1 MHAPSRHVLALA
13 MLAACF
19 VAAPA
24 FAQVSLTQGE
34 IKVRKFYDANA
45 NGVQDAGEPGLR
57 SWEMTLTRPDATTST
72 RWTGAVGNTVW
83 GLLAPGS
90 EYSVAEGVPNES
102 GWVQSAPRD
111 ALGNPINPSAVT
123 VVACKTTWVK
133 FGNYCTKGS
142 GGRTPGFWSNKNG
155 QARFNDEADGPLEEL
170 ALLGALNLV
179 DADGNAFDPASYAAF
194 DTWLLDGMAV
204 NMAYKLSTQLAATA
218 LNVEAGFVNGTLT
231 YVPCGCTINELIADA
246 NASLGSNPLTV
257 EASAARAEQEQL
269 KDWLDQLNNGALV
282 VSPRPCSY
290 SFTPPAY

>member
-1 MHAPSRHVLALA
+1 MHAHAPRLVA
-13 MLAACF
+13 MTLLAACF

-24 FAQVSLTQGE
+24 FAQVSLTKGE
-34 IKVRKFYDANA
+34 VKVRKFYDANA

-57 SWEMTLTRPDATTST
+57 AWEMTLTRPNAITST
-72 RWTGAVGNTVW
+72 RLTNSAGNTSW
-83 GLLAPGS
+83 GLLPPGS
-90 EYSVAEGVPNES
+90 GYSVAEGVPNES

-111 ALGNPINPSAVT
+111 ALGNAINPRAVT

-133 FGNYCTKGS
+133 FGNYCSKGS

-155 QARFNDEADGPLEEL
+155 EARFNDEADGPVEEL
-170 ALLGALNLV
+170 ALLGGLNLV

-194 DTWLLDGMAV
+194 DTWLLDSTAV
-204 NMAYKLSTQLAATA
+204 NMAYKLSSHLAAMA
-218 LNVEAGFVNGTLT
+218 LNVEAGFVNGNLT
-231 YVPCGCTINELIADA
+231 YVPCACTINELIADA
-246 NASLGSNPLTV
+246 NASLASNPLTV
-257 EASAARAEQEQL
+257 EPSAARAEQEQL